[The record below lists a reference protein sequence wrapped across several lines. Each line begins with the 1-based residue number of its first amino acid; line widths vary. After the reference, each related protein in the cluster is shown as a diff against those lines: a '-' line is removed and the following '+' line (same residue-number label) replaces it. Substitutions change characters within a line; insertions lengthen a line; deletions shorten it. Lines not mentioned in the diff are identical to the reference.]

1 MKKAILWS
9 VACLLVII
17 ALLVNGWAAEKMGVI
32 TIVLAVLCAGLQWLV
47 WIKTGKKK

>member
-17 ALLVNGWAAEKMGVI
+17 ALLVNGWAGEKMGII
-32 TIVLAVLCAGLQWLV
+32 TIGLAILCAGLQWLV
-47 WIKTGKKK
+47 WAKNGKKK